1 MNACRL
7 LLLLDISYI
16 SRIIFLSNS
25 LYTRLVTRIAFFTSN
40 NLNSWKMDKN
50 RCLCSWTRA
59 QWFFILFYSD
69 GPCHRQWLAHILI
82 RLRHQ
87 FITKKYNRAH
97 TVMWWFVILY
107 SFLTLIRASMYTR
120 NWIILKMTN
129 TGDSLRSERGKK
141 NEFTS
146 FYFYLSES
154 IQSNHNKIKITQ
166 ITRFSVCERERGE
179 KREFSNYC
187 DWLCVQGPYLFWI
200 ADSHAIS

>member
-1 MNACRL
+1 MHPFVIVNECMSIVAVAGHIL
-7 LLLLDISYI
+7 HITNNIS
-16 SRIIFLSNS
+16 LKLAS

-166 ITRFSVCERERGE
+166 ITRFSECERERG
-179 KREFSNYC
+179 KKGI
-187 DWLCVQGPYLFWI
+187 Q
-200 ADSHAIS
+200 

>member
-129 TGDSLRSERGKK
+129 TGDSLRSKK
-141 NEFTS
+141 GGVKKMSSLHFIFIFRSLFN
-146 FYFYLSES
+146 
-154 IQSNHNKIKITQ
+154 Q
-166 ITRFSVCERERGE
+166 ITI
-179 KREFSNYC
+179 K
-187 DWLCVQGPYLFWI
+187 
-200 ADSHAIS
+200 